1 VQSAKSAERE
11 EACVLSH
18 LFGTVFPTERFGTG
32 LFGADFHHSKG
43 PVERYCIKNDTN
55 NDKNP
60 EKPFRGQQTGEE
72 IQIDEIVVECF
83 FFRLLSSI
91 MQRAVSSDKKR

>member
-1 VQSAKSAERE
+1 MQSAKSAERE

-32 LFGADFHHSKG
+32 LFGADFRHSKG
-43 PVERYCIKNDTN
+43 PVEIYCIKNDTY

-60 EKPFRGQQTGEE
+60 GKPFRGWQMGKE
-72 IQIDEIVVECF
+72 IQIYEFVVKCF
-83 FFRLLSSI
+83 FFTYCHQLCKEL
-91 MQRAVSSDKKR
+91 